1 MKLLNKSLRYLLISL
16 FFIIGIWSVIFYF
29 RLLNEIKGSV
39 DEGLENYKRQ
49 IVYLAQKD
57 TNILRQHSF
66 EEGFYAI
73 KEIDSNYAFSFRDIY
88 VDTLMYMQDNDDEN
102 MELEPVRQLTTAFER
117 NGKYYKLTIIN
128 SMVEEDDLVQDLIWE
143 AVGLYLVLILSIA
156 FINNFVLQKL
166 WEPFYLL
173 LEKLKNFQLGKSEIP
188 VIPTNVKEFE
198 DLQIALK
205 SLLIN
210 SNQTLE
216 KQKEFIG
223 NASHELQT
231 PLAIAIHKLELIL
244 EKNKLDNEQAE
255 QIAEILNIIERLTKL
270 NKSLLLLTKIENNQ
284 FINNEDLILN
294 DTFKQCL
301 DEYEELLEY
310 KNIQVELIE
319 NSELK
324 LNIDPALA
332 QIIASNLIKN
342 AIVHNVENGILKIE
356 FKDQQLIVSNSGK
369 KVALDGTKI
378 FDRFQK
384 SNQEQGGS
392 GLGLAILKAI
402 CNIYGYQVSYN
413 FKNELHNFEI
423 TFR

>member
-1 MKLLNKSLRYLLISL
+1 MKLLNKSLKYLLISL

-29 RLLNEIKGSV
+29 RLLNEIKGSI

-166 WEPFYLL
+166 WKPFYIL

-188 VIPTNVKEFE
+188 VVPTNVKEFE

-342 AIVHNVENGILKIE
+342 AIVHNVKNGILKIE

-392 GLGLAILKAI
+392 GLGLTILKAI

>member
-29 RLLNEIKGSV
+29 RLLNEIKGSI

-166 WEPFYLL
+166 WKPFYIL

-188 VIPTNVKEFE
+188 VVPTNVKEFE

-294 DTFKQCL
+294 DTFKQYL

-342 AIVHNVENGILKIE
+342 AIVHNVKNGILKIE

>member
-1 MKLLNKSLRYLLISL
+1 MKLLNKSLKYLLISL

-29 RLLNEIKGSV
+29 RLLNEIKGSI

-166 WEPFYLL
+166 WKPFYIL
-173 LEKLKNFQLGKSEIP
+173 LEKLKSFQLGKSEIP
-188 VIPTNVKEFE
+188 VVPTNVKEFE

>member
-1 MKLLNKSLRYLLISL
+1 
-16 FFIIGIWSVIFYF
+16 
-29 RLLNEIKGSV
+29 
-39 DEGLENYKRQ
+39 
-49 IVYLAQKD
+49 
-57 TNILRQHSF
+57 
-66 EEGFYAI
+66 
-73 KEIDSNYAFSFRDIY
+73 
-88 VDTLMYMQDNDDEN
+88 MYMQDNDDEN
-102 MELEPVRQLTTAFER
+102 LELEPVRQLTTAFVHD
-117 NGKYYKLTIIN
+117 GKYYKLTIIN
-128 SMVEEDDLVQDLIWE
+128 SMVEEDDLIQDLIWE

-166 WEPFYLL
+166 WKPFYIL

-188 VIPTNVKEFE
+188 EVQTNVKEFE
-198 DLQIALK
+198 DLQTALK
-205 SLLIN
+205 SLLVN

-284 FINNEDLILN
+284 FIKNEEVILN
-294 DTFKQCL
+294 NTFKQCL
-301 DEYEELLEY
+301 NEYEELIEF
-310 KNIQVELIE
+310 KEIHVELIE
-319 NSELK
+319 DTELK

-342 AIVHNVENGILKIE
+342 AIVHNVENGMLKIE
-356 FKDQQLIVSNSGK
+356 FKDKQLIVTNSGK
-369 KVALDGTKI
+369 NEALDGIKI

-384 SNQEQGGS
+384 SNQEKGGS

-402 CNIYGYQVSYN
+402 CNIYGLKVSYT
-413 FKNELHNFEI
+413 FKNELHNFVI
-423 TFR
+423 TFK

>member
-16 FFIIGIWSVIFYF
+16 FFIIGIWSAIFYF

-73 KEIDSNYAFSFRDIY
+73 KEIDSNYAYSFRDIY

-102 MELEPVRQLTTAFER
+102 LELEPVRQLTTAFVHD
-117 NGKYYKLTIIN
+117 GKYYKLTIIN
-128 SMVEEDDLVQDLIWE
+128 SMVEEDDLIQDLIWE

-166 WEPFYLL
+166 WKPFYIL

-188 VIPTNVKEFE
+188 EVQTNVKEFE
-198 DLQIALK
+198 DLQTALK
-205 SLLIN
+205 SLLVN

-284 FINNEDLILN
+284 FINNEELILN
-294 DTFKQCL
+294 NTFKQCL
-301 DEYEELLEY
+301 DEYEELLEF
-310 KNIQVELIE
+310 KEIHVELIE
-319 NSELK
+319 DTELK

-342 AIVHNVENGILKIE
+342 AIVHNVENGMLKIE
-356 FKDQQLIVSNSGK
+356 FKDKQLIVTNSGK
-369 KVALDGTKI
+369 NEPLDGIKI

-384 SNQEQGGS
+384 SNQEKGGS

-402 CNIYGYQVSYN
+402 CNIYGLQVSYT
-413 FKNELHNFEI
+413 FKNELHNFVI
-423 TFR
+423 TFK

>member
-310 KNIQVELIE
+310 KNIQVELLE

>member
-166 WEPFYLL
+166 WKPFYIL

-188 VIPTNVKEFE
+188 VVPTNVKEFE

-342 AIVHNVENGILKIE
+342 AIVHNVKNGILKIE

>member
-29 RLLNEIKGSV
+29 RLLSEIKGSV

-102 MELEPVRQLTTAFER
+102 MELEPVRKLTTAFER

-188 VIPTNVKEFE
+188 VVPTNVKEFE

>member
-102 MELEPVRQLTTAFER
+102 MELEPVRKLTTAFER

>member
-16 FFIIGIWSVIFYF
+16 FFIIGIWSAIFYF

-73 KEIDSNYAFSFRDIY
+73 NEIDSNHAFSFRDIY

-102 MELEPVRQLTTAFER
+102 LELEPVRQLTTAFER
-117 NGKYYKLTIIN
+117 DGKYYKLTIIN
-128 SMVEEDDLVQDLIWE
+128 SMVEEDDLIQDLIWE

-166 WEPFYLL
+166 WKPFYILL
-173 LEKLKNFQLGKSEIP
+173 DKLKKFQLGKSEIP
-188 VIPTNVKEFE
+188 EVPTNVKEFE

-255 QIAEILNIIERLTKL
+255 QIAEVLSIIERSTRL
-270 NKSLLLLTKIENNQ
+270 NKSLLLLTKIENKQ

-294 DTFKQCL
+294 ETFKQCL

-310 KNIQVELIE
+310 KKIQVELIE

-342 AIVHNVENGILKIE
+342 AVVHNVKNGILKIE
-356 FKDQQLIVSNSGK
+356 FKDNLLIVSNSGRK
-369 KVALDGTKI
+369 EALDGTKI

-392 GLGLAILKAI
+392 GLGLAILRAI
-402 CNIYGYQVSYN
+402 CNIYGYKVSYN

-423 TFR
+423 IFK

>member
-166 WEPFYLL
+166 WKPFYIL

-188 VIPTNVKEFE
+188 VVPTNVKEFE

-342 AIVHNVENGILKIE
+342 AIVHNVGNGILKIE

>member
-1 MKLLNKSLRYLLISL
+1 MKLLNKSLKYLLISL

-29 RLLNEIKGSV
+29 RLLNEIKGSI

-166 WEPFYLL
+166 WKPFYIL

-188 VIPTNVKEFE
+188 VVPTNVKEFE

>member
-166 WEPFYLL
+166 WKPFYIL

-188 VIPTNVKEFE
+188 VVPTNVKEFE

>member
-1 MKLLNKSLRYLLISL
+1 MKLLNKSLKYLLISL

-29 RLLNEIKGSV
+29 RLLNEIKGSI

-166 WEPFYLL
+166 WKPFYIL

-188 VIPTNVKEFE
+188 VVPTNVKEFE

-356 FKDQQLIVSNSGK
+356 FKDQQLIVSNTGK

>member
-49 IVYLAQKD
+49 IVHLAQKD

-188 VIPTNVKEFE
+188 VVPTNVKEFE

>member
-128 SMVEEDDLVQDLIWE
+128 SMVEEDDLIQDLIWE

-166 WEPFYLL
+166 WKPFYIL

-188 VIPTNVKEFE
+188 VVPTNVKEFE

>member
-16 FFIIGIWSVIFYF
+16 FFIIGIWSAIFYF

-73 KEIDSNYAFSFRDIY
+73 KEIDSNYAFSFKDIY

-102 MELEPVRQLTTAFER
+102 LELEPVRQLTTAFER
-117 NGKYYKLTIIN
+117 DGKYYKLTIIN
-128 SMVEEDDLVQDLIWE
+128 SMVEEDDLIQDLIWE

-166 WEPFYLL
+166 WKPFYILL
-173 LEKLKNFQLGKSEIP
+173 DKLKKFQLGKSEIP
-188 VIPTNVKEFE
+188 EVPTNVKEFE

-255 QIAEILNIIERLTKL
+255 QIAEVLSIIERSTRL
-270 NKSLLLLTKIENNQ
+270 NKSLLLLTKIENKQ

-294 DTFKQCL
+294 ETFKQCL

-310 KNIQVELIE
+310 KKIQVELIE

-342 AIVHNVENGILKIE
+342 AVVHNVKNGILKIE
-356 FKDQQLIVSNSGK
+356 FKDNLLIVSNSGRK
-369 KVALDGTKI
+369 EALDGTKI

-392 GLGLAILKAI
+392 GLGLAILRAI
-402 CNIYGYQVSYN
+402 CNIYGYKVSYN
-413 FKNELHNFEI
+413 FKNDLHNFEI
-423 TFR
+423 IFK

>member
-310 KNIQVELIE
+310 KNIQVELLE

-332 QIIASNLIKN
+332 QIITSNLIKN
-342 AIVHNVENGILKIE
+342 AIVHNVGNGILKIE

>member
-29 RLLNEIKGSV
+29 RLLNEIKGSI

-143 AVGLYLVLILSIA
+143 AVGLYIVLILSIA

-166 WEPFYLL
+166 WKPFYIL

-188 VIPTNVKEFE
+188 VVPTNVKEFE

-342 AIVHNVENGILKIE
+342 AIVHNVKNGILKIE

>member
-166 WEPFYLL
+166 WKPFYLL

-188 VIPTNVKEFE
+188 VVPTNVKEFE